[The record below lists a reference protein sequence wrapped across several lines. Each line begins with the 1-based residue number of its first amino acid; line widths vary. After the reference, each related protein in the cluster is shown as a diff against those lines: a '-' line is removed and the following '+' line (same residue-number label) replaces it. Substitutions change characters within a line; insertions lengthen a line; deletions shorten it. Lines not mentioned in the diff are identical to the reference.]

1 MQITIFF
8 CLFERSLSKISLFLL
23 KTNKSTFDID
33 KNFKCDIILEKKGRF
48 YMEKNNKITQENEIA
63 REIPLYKKENLTRE
77 EAYQLDYECV
87 LIDNLLKEPKYKN
100 IMTEQNLS
108 TKNIPAYSLRIEAL
122 RRYLVST
129 IETEDP
135 RYVVNK
141 FNSESKAYCLS
152 KAIGNSMK
160 QDSENLRS
168 EVEDS
173 LIRSVG
179 GKK

>member
-1 MQITIFF
+1 M
-8 CLFERSLSKISLFLL
+8 
-23 KTNKSTFDID
+23 
-33 KNFKCDIILEKKGRF
+33 
-48 YMEKNNKITQENEIA
+48 
-63 REIPLYKKENLTRE
+63 
-77 EAYQLDYECV
+77 DYECV

-173 LIRSVG
+173 LNRSVG
-179 GKK
+179 GKKWNFVWILVWAWSLKCLI